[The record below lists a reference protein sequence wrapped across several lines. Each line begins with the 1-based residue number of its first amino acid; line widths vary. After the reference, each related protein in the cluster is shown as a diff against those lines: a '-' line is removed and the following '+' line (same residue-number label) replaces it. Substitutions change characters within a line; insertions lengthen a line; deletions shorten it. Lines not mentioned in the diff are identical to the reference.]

1 MTLGDMTDAKVAG
14 RYHLVKQLGSGGA
27 AHVYL
32 ARDFTLGRDVAIKM
46 LRAEFKDARIAVRFL
61 REIAFLTALD
71 HPGILPLYDSGEEN
85 GVPYLVTAYVDG
97 PTLRTRLVKQTVLPL
112 DEALRIARDLAAAL
126 DYAHVHHIIHRDI
139 KPENVLFD
147 GDRTVLADFGIAR
160 ALHTAVQERLTDSQ
174 VVIGTP
180 AYMSPEQ
187 SEGGSSVD
195 GRTDVYSLAVVVY
208 EMLAGRVPFGGPTP
222 QAIHVRKV
230 RDRMPRLRTVRA
242 ETPAHLEA
250 AIMRALAVD
259 PSKRFGTAGE
269 FVGAMTEPPTKA
281 HHWRWWR

>member
-1 MTLGDMTDAKVAG
+1 MGDLTDGIVAG
-14 RYHLVKQLGSGGA
+14 RYLVVKQLGSGGA

-32 ARDFTLGRDVAIKM
+32 ARDLTLERDVAIKI
-46 LRAEFKDARIAVRFL
+46 LRAEFKGARIADRFL

-71 HPGILPLYDSGEEN
+71 HPGILPLYDSGEAG

-97 PTLRTRLVKQTVLPL
+97 PTLRARLMEQTVLPL
-112 DEALRIARDLAAAL
+112 HDVLRITRDLAAAL

-139 KPENVLFD
+139 KPENILFD
-147 GDRTVLADFGIAR
+147 RDRPVLADFGIGR
-160 ALHTAVQERLTDSQ
+160 ALHAAVQERLTDSQ

-187 SEGGSSVD
+187 SEGGSPVD
-195 GRTDVYSLAVVVY
+195 GRTDVYSLAVVAY
-208 EMLAGRVPFGGPTP
+208 EMLAGCVPFGGPTP
-222 QAIHVRKV
+222 QAIHTRKV
-230 RDRMPRLRTVRA
+230 RDRVPPLRTVRA

-259 PSKRFGTAGE
+259 PAKRFETAGD
-269 FVGAMTEPPTKA
+269 FVEAMIQPPTTDRR
-281 HHWRWWR
+281 WRWWR